1 MLDLHHRL
9 ALEAKCT
16 KAPHLPV
23 EALARHAE
31 VASQARLI
39 GVGILLATGR
49 SPLDGGPDLELTRL
63 WEELPRFDAPA
74 LLWLGLIAVIAT
86 PIGRV
91 VLAGAA
97 FARQRDWL
105 MLCVAAAILAIMVVG
120 VLIAGTDTV

>member
-1 MLDLHHRL
+1 MTGRV
-9 ALEAKCT
+9 EPPPRSEGF
-16 KAPHLPV
+16 KAV
-23 EALARHAE
+23 EALLGRFLIALTYLA
-31 VASQARLI
+31 VILLVI

-49 SPLDGGPDLELTRL
+49 SPLDGGPDLELSRL
-63 WEELPRFDAPA
+63 WDELLSFDAPA

-86 PIGRV
+86 PVGRV

-120 VLIAGTDTV
+120 VLIAGAGTV